1 MLKNTNDCFPTKVK
15 NINICFWIIKAF
27 LAIVRYKAWPERN
40 VLISFMKS
48 KSTHL
53 ILAGHGHTLAAV
65 HFMPFIFPFFIIN

>member
-1 MLKNTNDCFPTKVK
+1 MLKNTNDCFPTVVK
-15 NINICFWIIKAF
+15 NIKYLLLDYKSF